1 MATPPRPRPNQRP
14 KAKPAPKAGDGARA
28 ASQGLLDRL
37 RSWVVHHWTVATS
50 SLLQLFDSWL
60 ASLMTWLV
68 IGVALA
74 LPTILYLLLV
84 NVGDVSAEWEGKPR
98 VSVYLV
104 ADIDDA
110 AGQAF
115 TRELAEMDAVES
127 AKFISAEEALSEFQA
142 MSGFGEVL
150 ASLDKNP
157 LPALVEVV
165 PALEQTGQLRLLVVN
180 LEQMDLVE
188 SVQVDLEWIER
199 LFAILALGQRFV
211 AALGFFLALGVL
223 LSIGNTIRLAIE
235 SRRSEIEVVKLVG
248 GTDSFVRRPFLY
260 LGFWYGFG
268 GAIVAWFMVEVSL
281 LVLSGPVDR
290 LVRSYDDDFA
300 LLGLGLSVTLV
311 LWLIGA
317 ALGVLG
323 AALAVGRHLHEIE
336 PQ

>member
-1 MATPPRPRPNQRP
+1 MATPPRPRQKERP
-14 KAKPAPKAGDGARA
+14 KPAPKAAGGATA
-28 ASQGLLDRL
+28 ANQGRLDRL
-37 RSWVVHHWTVATS
+37 WSWLVHHRSVAAT

-84 NVGDVSAEWEGKPR
+84 NVGDVSSEWEGKPR
-98 VSVYLV
+98 LSVYLV
-104 ADIDDA
+104 ADVDGA
-110 AGQAF
+110 AGQRFADQL
-115 TRELAEMDAVES
+115 EEMEAIES
-127 AKFISAEEALSEFQA
+127 AMFISADQALLEFQA
-142 MSGFGEVL
+142 MSGFGDVL
-150 ASLDKNP
+150 ASLDRNP
-157 LPALVEVV
+157 LPALIEVV
-165 PALEQTGQLRLLVVN
+165 PALEQPSELRLLVVN
-180 LEQMDLVE
+180 LEKMAPVE

-199 LFAILALGQRFV
+199 LFAILSLGQRFV

-268 GAIVAWFMVEVSL
+268 GAILAWVMVEASL

-290 LVRSYDDDFA
+290 LVRSYDDDFS
-300 LLGLGLSVTLV
+300 LLGLGLNVTLL